1 MVQNGTKKYETS
13 SKLYMICTFSND
25 RHSVTI
31 LFINSTHISPK
42 TVFSSVIKTAI
53 NVVVMIVCRENNMK
67 LINTLCERNE
77 ESLNV
82 DVAYV

>member
-1 MVQNGTKKYETS
+1 
-13 SKLYMICTFSND
+13 MICTFSND